1 MHTCISHCDNFLYP
15 LLLTRYVLQFVSVTK
30 PPPLCSH
37 YSVCAAVQI
46 DAAMVSNVSVNS
58 VSARRSVPTH
68 MKHNTK
74 YFTGATKTKRHG
86 MLEDTGGSSVT
97 SRRPSLA
104 HKDKNS

>member
-1 MHTCISHCDNFLYP
+1 
-15 LLLTRYVLQFVSVTK
+15 
-30 PPPLCSH
+30 
-37 YSVCAAVQI
+37 
-46 DAAMVSNVSVNS
+46 
-58 VSARRSVPTH
+58 